1 MPKTKTNSVNKQS
14 DLYIGADDGVDNG
27 DDDDQSEETHFDIN
41 EVKKKSN
48 DNNATK
54 NVLRLINLVL
64 LSFAFP
70 FISLLLVFFC
80 SFRIRFIFETR
91 WKRVLNLMRKIW

>member
-14 DLYIGADDGVDNG
+14 DLYIGVDGGVDNG
-27 DDDDQSEETHFDIN
+27 DNDDDQFGETHFDIN
-41 EVKKKSN
+41 ELKKKKKKKKN
-48 DNNATK
+48 NGNNATK

-70 FISLLLVFFC
+70 FISLRLFFC
-80 SFRIRFIFETR
+80 SVHLEYNLYL
-91 WKRVLNLMRKIW
+91 KRGGNEF